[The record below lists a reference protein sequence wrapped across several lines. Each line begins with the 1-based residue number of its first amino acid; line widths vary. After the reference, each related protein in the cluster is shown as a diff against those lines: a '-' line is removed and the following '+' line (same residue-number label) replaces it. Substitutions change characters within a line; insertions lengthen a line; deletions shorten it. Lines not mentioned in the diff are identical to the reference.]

1 MQKENKVIIFVGMS
15 GAGKSVCVE
24 HLKKKSVPSVYFG
37 EIVINEVLER
47 KLELNENNQKTIR
60 EEIRD
65 REGKGALAL
74 RILSQIEKY
83 FEQGYRYVVVD
94 GLYSWT
100 EYKIFKESFEDRAI
114 IIAVVE
120 PRSIRHQRIANRAY
134 RSFDEKEATQRDYDE
149 IEGIEK
155 GGPIANADYY
165 LANHSNVADL
175 TKDLDK
181 LIKTLDIDL
190 TQLI

>member
-1 MQKENKVIIFVGMS
+1 MQKESKVIVFVGMS

-24 HLKKKSVPSVYFG
+24 HLKKKGVPSVYFG
-37 EIVINEVLER
+37 EIVINEVLKR
-47 KLELNENNQKTIR
+47 NLELNENNQKTIR
-60 EEIRD
+60 EEIRNK
-65 REGKGALAL
+65 EGKGALAL

-100 EYKIFKESFEDRAI
+100 EYKIFKESFEDRAY

-120 PRSIRHQRIANRAY
+120 PRLVRHQRILKRKY
-134 RSFDEKEATQRDYDE
+134 RSLDEKETNQRDYDE

-165 LANHSNVADL
+165 LANHQNITDL
-175 TKDLDK
+175 TQDLDK
-181 LIKTLDIDL
+181 LMKSLNIDL

>member
-1 MQKENKVIIFVGMS
+1 MS